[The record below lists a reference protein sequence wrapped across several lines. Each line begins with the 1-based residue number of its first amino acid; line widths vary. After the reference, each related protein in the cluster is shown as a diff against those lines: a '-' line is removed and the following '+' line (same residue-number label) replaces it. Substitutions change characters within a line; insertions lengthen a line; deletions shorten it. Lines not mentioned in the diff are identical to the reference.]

1 MRKISIII
9 AGGREFT
16 DRTHAFK
23 RLDDFNRWANTQ
35 GYDLTTIIHG
45 DARGADRIGRDW
57 GNHHKLNVVPF
68 PADWDTFG
76 KSAGPV
82 RNEFMLRQNP
92 DFVIAFKGNRGTDHM
107 KSIAK
112 REGVTVFSL

>member
-1 MRKISIII
+1 MRNISIII

-35 GYDLTTIIHG
+35 GLNLTTIIHG

-68 PADWDTFG
+68 PADWDTHG
-76 KSAGPV
+76 KSAGPI
-82 RNEFMLRQNP
+82 RNQLMLDQKP
-92 DFVIAFKGNRGTDHM
+92 DFVITFSGGRGTAHM
-107 KSIAK
+107 KRISKQA
-112 REGVTVFSL
+112 GVTVFSL